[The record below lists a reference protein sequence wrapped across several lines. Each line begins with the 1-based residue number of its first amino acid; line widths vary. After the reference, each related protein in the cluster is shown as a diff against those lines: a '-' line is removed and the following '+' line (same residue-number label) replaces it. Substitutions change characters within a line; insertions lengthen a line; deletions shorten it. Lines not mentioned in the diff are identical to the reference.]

1 MLHLGSLT
9 NALGRGEAEKRGL
22 KTKRIE
28 TDRTIIKGGQQ
39 LRNRNDSVPLLIYA
53 GKTENYRVLA
63 QVDVQRS
70 TSQVLLFYSTF
81 G

>member
-22 KTKRIE
+22 KTKRRQ